1 MVLQVL
7 EPSNEQTNKK
17 KETAEH
23 KAGVLSSAGSEPLAP
38 SMSFDCALC
47 TARFISLIFDPFIH
61 RSRVIATKLACLW
74 SAFAR
79 FTGSALPRIYYAN
92 TNTSKSI
99 ANSFGRAGRYWSGGD
114 RSYNV
119 CPLSHSSLLFASQGS
134 GKTLAY
140 GLPILHHILSH
151 PRLPGTRRKLQAL
164 VLAPTRELALQVSD
178 HLNVFSRVIGI
189 SEEAQNVDLKGKE
202 KRLETRTPVPPLVSI
217 AAVVGGMSSQKQ
229 RRILERGVDVLVA
242 TPGRLWDTLEEV
254 CDPYF
259 TRLNLDAMSSRMRNS
274 QNKSA
279 N

>member
-1 MVLQVL
+1 M
-7 EPSNEQTNKK
+7 
-17 KETAEH
+17 
-23 KAGVLSSAGSEPLAP
+23 
-38 SMSFDCALC
+38 
-47 TARFISLIFDPFIH
+47 FDPFIH

-74 SAFAR
+74 SAFAC

-92 TNTSKSI
+92 TNTSESI
-99 ANSFGRAGRYWSGGD
+99 ANSFGRARRYWSGGN

-119 CPLSHSSLLFASQGS
+119 YLLSHSSLLFASQGS

-178 HLNVFSRVIGI
+178 HLNVFSRAIGI

-202 KRLETRTPVPPLVSI
+202 QLETRTPVPPLVSI

-259 TRLNLDAMSSRMRNS
+259 TCFFKLRRNVLQDEELAKQISQLKFLVLDEADRMVEAGHYAEMDNILRLTIRNS
-274 QNKSA
+274 QYVFLTF
-279 N
+279 